1 MKILRYV
8 FYFLLLICLS
18 TGVQAAKKIATLYIP
33 AGSMGVLTGFQFNLS
48 ILTPEGAQYGVY
60 QSRSVAILNVPL
72 VSWTG
77 QGTAPELH
85 LEDARTILPTS
96 RCPGLE
102 EYDARTP
109 QTTWACV
116 EMKVTVFYDGDM
128 HGCPWIV
135 SSYVKSEDATEAIYT
150 GNNVPYIGPTKV
162 SSDCSAIPLD
172 PYDVSWNENTVVH
185 NKIVR
190 MQSTGAVIEQ
200 TLPTYLMEGG
210 KLCDG
215 SKYDERGAYCRFVA
229 QQMTFSTSGCD
240 DAKVTVTP
248 EPQPITSRQLHD
260 MKLRVDTTAQQPI
273 DATCRFTY
281 ILNMH

>member
-96 RCPGLE
+96 RCCTAPILL
-102 EYDARTP
+102 DD
-109 QTTWACV
+109 
-116 EMKVTVFYDGDM
+116 EM
-128 HGCPWIV
+128 
-135 SSYVKSEDATEAIYT
+135 E
-150 GNNVPYIGPTKV
+150 
-162 SSDCSAIPLD
+162 
-172 PYDVSWNENTVVH
+172 
-185 NKIVR
+185 
-190 MQSTGAVIEQ
+190 
-200 TLPTYLMEGG
+200 
-210 KLCDG
+210 
-215 SKYDERGAYCRFVA
+215 
-229 QQMTFSTSGCD
+229 
-240 DAKVTVTP
+240 
-248 EPQPITSRQLHD
+248 
-260 MKLRVDTTAQQPI
+260 
-273 DATCRFTY
+273 
-281 ILNMH
+281 

>member
-116 EMKVTVFYDGDM
+116 EMKVTVFYD
-128 HGCPWIV
+128 HTITHFVIKRKARPRVLCPRSHVVNLQHFRGSGI
-135 SSYVKSEDATEAIYT
+135 SFK
-150 GNNVPYIGPTKV
+150 
-162 SSDCSAIPLD
+162 SAIF
-172 PYDVSWNENTVVH
+172 NTH
-185 NKIVR
+185 I
-190 MQSTGAVIEQ
+190 
-200 TLPTYLMEGG
+200 
-210 KLCDG
+210 
-215 SKYDERGAYCRFVA
+215 
-229 QQMTFSTSGCD
+229 
-240 DAKVTVTP
+240 
-248 EPQPITSRQLHD
+248 
-260 MKLRVDTTAQQPI
+260 LRAI
-273 DATCRFTY
+273 
-281 ILNMH
+281 

>member
-1 MKILRYV
+1 
-8 FYFLLLICLS
+8 
-18 TGVQAAKKIATLYIP
+18 
-33 AGSMGVLTGFQFNLS
+33 
-48 ILTPEGAQYGVY
+48 
-60 QSRSVAILNVPL
+60 
-72 VSWTG
+72 
-77 QGTAPELH
+77 APELH

-281 ILNMH
+281 ILNMY

>member
-1 MKILRYV
+1 
-8 FYFLLLICLS
+8 
-18 TGVQAAKKIATLYIP
+18 
-33 AGSMGVLTGFQFNLS
+33 
-48 ILTPEGAQYGVY
+48 
-60 QSRSVAILNVPL
+60 VAILNVPL

-150 GNNVPYIGPTKV
+150 GNN
-162 SSDCSAIPLD
+162 
-172 PYDVSWNENTVVH
+172 
-185 NKIVR
+185 
-190 MQSTGAVIEQ
+190 
-200 TLPTYLMEGG
+200 
-210 KLCDG
+210 
-215 SKYDERGAYCRFVA
+215 
-229 QQMTFSTSGCD
+229 
-240 DAKVTVTP
+240 
-248 EPQPITSRQLHD
+248 
-260 MKLRVDTTAQQPI
+260 
-273 DATCRFTY
+273 
-281 ILNMH
+281 